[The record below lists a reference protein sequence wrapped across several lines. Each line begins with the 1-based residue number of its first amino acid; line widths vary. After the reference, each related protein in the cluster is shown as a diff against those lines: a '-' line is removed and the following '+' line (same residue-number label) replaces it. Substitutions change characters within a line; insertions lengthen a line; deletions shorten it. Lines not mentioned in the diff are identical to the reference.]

1 MAHSHLLDYF
11 RCSNLVI
18 VYNTRT
24 YVGMYRDGNTSTTI
38 DTAVVYSPY
47 RILKLVLGSIIFHLP
62 RFAAVS
68 CVGFLARFRARALQL
83 LLL

>member
-1 MAHSHLLDYF
+1 MDCDARCPVLDSESFLPKFASVMAHSHLLDYF

-47 RILKLVLGSIIFHLP
+47 QG
-62 RFAAVS
+62 
-68 CVGFLARFRARALQL
+68 
-83 LLL
+83 